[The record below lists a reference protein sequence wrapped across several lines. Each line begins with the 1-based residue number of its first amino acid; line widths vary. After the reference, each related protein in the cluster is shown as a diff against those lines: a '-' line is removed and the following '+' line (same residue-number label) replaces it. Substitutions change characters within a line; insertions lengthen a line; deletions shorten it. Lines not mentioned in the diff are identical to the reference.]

1 MTNRAFF
8 DQHETG
14 NPKGLTP
21 EMQELLDQPA
31 MQNQLAIAISL
42 IEARLAD
49 HYLVYLEIP
58 EGEAYNSI
66 RELYFHEF
74 NALCLAL
81 RTITGSKHE
90 GFNFGNKEWV
100 EKYQSDK

>member
-8 DQHETG
+8 NQNETSY
-14 NPKGLTP
+14 PKGLTP
-21 EMQELLDQPA
+21 EMMGVLDQPE

-42 IEARLAD
+42 IEARVADAYLA
-49 HYLVYLEIP
+49 YLALP
-58 EGEAYNSI
+58 EGEQGKIARDMYYS
-66 RELYFHEF
+66 EF

-81 RTITGSKHE
+81 RTITGSKHY

-100 EKYQSDK
+100 EQYQSDK